1 MDGPQ
6 QRLRAAAA
14 ACLAAAVI
22 SSCGHQPAA
31 VPQAQGPASPP
42 ASAQTQPPGGAQ
54 AGATLTDP
62 NKQACVGVSSII
74 AHITADT
81 VGWSPTV
88 SPFDRGIASRLT
100 TETRYLDNQAL
111 TADLSVRRAV
121 AATST
126 AFTAVA
132 DAIIAK
138 NRAHLDRA
146 IAQSRVAYGSLKKV
160 CSSHH

>member
-1 MDGPQ
+1 MDLPQ

-14 ACLAAAVI
+14 ACVAAAVI
-22 SSCGHQPAA
+22 SACGHQPAA
-31 VPQAQGPASPP
+31 APQAQGPSSP
-42 ASAQTQPPGGAQ
+42 AVSAQTRPP
-54 AGATLTDP
+54 GATLTDP
-62 NKQACVGVSSII
+62 NKQACVGVSAII

-81 VGWSPTV
+81 AGWSPTV
-88 SPFDRGIASRLT
+88 SPFDRDIASRLT
-100 TETRYLDNQAL
+100 TQTRYLDNQAL
-111 TADLSVRRAV
+111 TADLGVRRAV

-146 IAQSRVAYGSLKKV
+146 IAQSRVAYGRLKTA
-160 CSSHH
+160 CSINR

>member
-1 MDGPQ
+1 VTCVDGGWHG
-6 QRLRAAAA
+6 RATA
-14 ACLAAAVI
+14 
-22 SSCGHQPAA
+22 
-31 VPQAQGPASPP
+31 
-42 ASAQTQPPGGAQ
+42 TN
-54 AGATLTDP
+54 AGATLSDP
-62 NKQACVGVSSII
+62 NKQACAGVSSII

-81 VGWSPTV
+81 AGWSPTV
-88 SPFDRGIASRLT
+88 SPFDRDIASRLT
-100 TETRYLDNQAL
+100 TRARYLDNQAL

-132 DAIIAK
+132 DAIIAR

-160 CSSHH
+160 CSITR